1 MNNSFPIFEK
11 MGRII
16 KPTKGNIL
24 FSIMLVFV
32 FLDKIF
38 NKSPNFLIFPTAIL
52 MIGNLIYLF
61 TGCFRYKYLD
71 GKFIGVLTFNQ
82 THLLIDARKIEIAEF
97 EKIYLRTDDYLGKSH
112 ISGRCINPMSNG
124 TNNLLS
130 LTLKSGESI
139 KLFFQIE
146 FMQHEDLK
154 PFIISLIN
162 ANLMTF
168 DDGLETLKLEDD
180 YQINLFKIELNNKKS

>member
-1 MNNSFPIFEK
+1 
-11 MGRII
+11 
-16 KPTKGNIL
+16 
-24 FSIMLVFV
+24 
-32 FLDKIF
+32 
-38 NKSPNFLIFPTAIL
+38 
-52 MIGNLIYLF
+52 
-61 TGCFRYKYLD
+61 
-71 GKFIGVLTFNQ
+71 
-82 THLLIDARKIEIAEF
+82 
-97 EKIYLRTDDYLGKSH
+97 
-112 ISGRCINPMSNG
+112 MSNG

-168 DDGLETLKLEDD
+168 DDGLETLILEDD